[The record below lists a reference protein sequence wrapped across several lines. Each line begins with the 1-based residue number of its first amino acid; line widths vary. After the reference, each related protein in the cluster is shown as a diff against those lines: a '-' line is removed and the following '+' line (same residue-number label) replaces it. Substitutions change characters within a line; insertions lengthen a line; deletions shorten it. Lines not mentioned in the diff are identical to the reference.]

1 MAISRFLKPGLT
13 AVLLVLLSYGT
24 FMAFKLWPFGAD
36 LPLLKTPEWEH
47 KHIGELYT
55 GRLQLRRETEAGGP
69 LLLKRVDLEPV
80 YRYDPQTRT
89 LSAVTDKEWLNAGGP
104 IARCLDQLAKP
115 GGVRIRVDHGTH
127 KLLVAEREVSTAASI
142 ALSSL
147 TSPSGNWVAVLSA
160 TGPIIPPITL
170 LNGDRILGRRYHE
183 VKSLPDVV
191 SARSSIQIP
200 VVNTVS
206 TLELCWSAD
215 EKFVVY
221 NDVEFSSLVV
231 VATNLNSR
239 DQ

>member
-1 MAISRFLKPGLT
+1 M
-13 AVLLVLLSYGT
+13 
-24 FMAFKLWPFGAD
+24 
-36 LPLLKTPEWEH
+36 
-47 KHIGELYT
+47 
-55 GRLQLRRETEAGGP
+55 
-69 LLLKRVDLEPV
+69 
-80 YRYDPQTRT
+80 
-89 LSAVTDKEWLNAGGP
+89 
-104 IARCLDQLAKP
+104 
-115 GGVRIRVDHGTH
+115 
-127 KLLVAEREVSTAASI
+127 LVAEREVSTAASI

-183 VKSLPDVV
+183 VKSLPDAV
-191 SARSSIQIP
+191 SAHSSIQIP